1 MHLTTYPDATAFL
14 HEAQIALEA
23 SGSAS
28 DRMLGMCLRMVR
40 HPERIGTPPLFVTA
54 GDDEG
59 LALAAVMA
67 PPWNVVIHGLRD
79 DIDAAARALAAYLQA
94 ERRSAPGVEG
104 PAEVAALAAA
114 RLAEASGRRP
124 RLERREHLYE
134 LRAVCTPVPIDG
146 RLRVATEPDA
156 PLIAG
161 WWHGSSLAAFGR
173 ADAAESER
181 VAHRCIAD
189 GDVYVWDVGR
199 PVSMAVQTGPTRTG
213 ITVGRVYTPPE
224 ERGHGFAT
232 ACVGELSRWLLAQ
245 GPDHCILFV
254 EASNAA
260 AQRLYLRVGYR
271 PVAEFLEF
279 ALER

>member
-14 HEAQIALEA
+14 RQAQPALEA
-23 SGSAS
+23 SGAAS
-28 DRMLGMCLRMVR
+28 GRMLGICLRMVR
-40 HPERIGTPPLFVTA
+40 YPERIATPPLFVTA

-59 LALAAVMA
+59 LVLAAVMA
-67 PPWNVVIHGLRD
+67 PPWNVVIHGLRG
-79 DIDAAARALAAYLQA
+79 DIDAAARALAAYLQE
-94 ERRSAPGVEG
+94 ERRPAPGVEG
-104 PAEVAALAAA
+104 PVKVAAMAAA

-134 LRAVCTPVPIDG
+134 LRTVRTPVPVDG
-146 RLRVATEPDA
+146 RLRVAAEPDA

-181 VAHRCIAD
+181 VARRCIAD

-199 PVSMAVQTGPTRTG
+199 PVSMAVKTGPTRTG

-224 ERGHGFAT
+224 ERGRGYAT
-232 ACVGELSRWLLAQ
+232 ACVGELSRLLLAQ
-245 GPDHCILFV
+245 GRDYCTLFV
-254 EASNAA
+254 EAANAA
-260 AQRLYLRVGYR
+260 AQRIYQRIGYR
-271 PVAEFLEF
+271 QVGVVDQIVLED
-279 ALER
+279 